1 MIVMLVTELSLVVR
15 RRSPVWTLLQT
26 GGTGRVTAGRGTG
39 RAVPLGLLQLGR
51 GLVIGNADLQG
62 LVVVSS
68 QLDRPDVVV
77 SGLDLSTLTS
87 LPLSLA
93 QRYISF
99 SIWQDSRDG

>member
-1 MIVMLVTELSLVVR
+1 MR
-15 RRSPVWTLLQT
+15 TLLETGCT
-26 GGTGRVTAGRGTG
+26 GGVTAGRGTG
-39 RAVPLGLLQLGR
+39 GAVTVSLLLVRR
-51 GLVIGNADLQG
+51 GLVVSNADLQG